1 MKNIFKVLIPIGVI
15 TGAYFLFG
23 AQKLKGLVIKLG
35 SVSKVNINLDSPSII
50 KFSLYVTNPNA
61 QSITFNS
68 FYGQL
73 LLGSKVIG
81 SITKI
86 ENVLLNGK
94 NATTN
99 LKDFEA
105 KVEAIDVITEL
116 LGGGALTI
124 TLQGTLVADGLK
136 YPVKDTTSLSA

>member
-1 MKNIFKVLIPIGVI
+1 MNNLFKVLIPIGVI
-15 TGAYFLFG
+15 AGAYFLSG
-23 AQKLKGLVIKLG
+23 AQKLKGLIIKLG
-35 SVSKVNINLDSPSII
+35 QVSKVNINLDTPSII
-50 KFSLYVTNPNA
+50 QFSLYVTNPNSQA
-61 QSITFNS
+61 ITFNE

-73 LLGSKVIG
+73 LFGTKIIG

-86 ENVLLNGK
+86 ENVALPGK

-99 LKDFEA
+99 LKNFEA
-105 KVEAIDVITEL
+105 KVEAIDVISQL
-116 LGGGALTI
+116 LEGGAMTI